1 MGRGIASSTH
11 LSSFFLLLCGVT
23 AANTQCT
30 PPAMH
35 RSQLEPLTG
44 MHLSF
49 FFLHSLLQTWSSSS
63 ASTGLFLAR
72 EGRRPPWPGCL
83 SGRHTRLRRGQTVK
97 RTMPPTY
104 TCLASAWE
112 RPLTTDWAAQ
122 VASGAPR
129 RPSGCSRAT
138 SCLPYRRAVS
148 FPERSSAAW
157 WHFRVGKKQ
166 R

>member
-1 MGRGIASSTH
+1 MTWHDMGRGIASSTH

-72 EGRRPPWPGCL
+72 EGRRRPPWPGCL
-83 SGRHTRLRRGQTVK
+83 AGTPVYAEVK
-97 RTMPPTY
+97 RSNVP
-104 TCLASAWE
+104 CHRRILASL
-112 RPLTTDWAAQ
+112 RLG
-122 VASGAPR
+122 SG
-129 RPSGCSRAT
+129 
-138 SCLPYRRAVS
+138 L
-148 FPERSSAAW
+148 
-157 WHFRVGKKQ
+157 
-166 R
+166 